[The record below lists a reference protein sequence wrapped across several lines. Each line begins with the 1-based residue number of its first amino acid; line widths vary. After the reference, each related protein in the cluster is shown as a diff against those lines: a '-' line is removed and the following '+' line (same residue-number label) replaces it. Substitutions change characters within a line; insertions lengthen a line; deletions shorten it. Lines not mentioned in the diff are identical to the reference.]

1 MYHVTCLSKTED
13 TFLRLVNNSLS
24 YCQIVDFQKVL
35 FLVGSGLGG
44 QRCLVLAI
52 EIVIYL
58 GLWMNTCAVQQGV
71 KKYHS
76 FSVVFAR
83 KRSVNRL
90 TFLLSLTWNP
100 DESSTYTPSLARH
113 SKEHNDNNSS
123 ELSCDIF
130 VFISLIATP
139 ILSTYQKDFNSQDV
153 DPPKSNKH
161 KFTSTLRK
169 SMIVTSK
176 SRKSVS

>member
-44 QRCLVLAI
+44 QRRLMLAI
-52 EIVIYL
+52 EIVVYL
-58 GLWMNTCAVQQGV
+58 WLWMNTCAVQQGV
-71 KKYHS
+71 KKYQS

-90 TFLLSLTWNP
+90 AFLLSLTGNP
-100 DESSTYTPSLARH
+100 DESSTYTLSLARH
-113 SKEHNDNNSS
+113 SKEHNNNNSS

-176 SRKSVS
+176 SRKRVS

>member
-1 MYHVTCLSKTED
+1 MNEH
-13 TFLRLVNNSLS
+13 LRSTTR
-24 YCQIVDFQKVL
+24 Y
-35 FLVGSGLGG
+35 
-44 QRCLVLAI
+44 
-52 EIVIYL
+52 
-58 GLWMNTCAVQQGV
+58 
-71 KKYHS
+71 KKYQS

-90 TFLLSLTWNP
+90 AFLLSLTWNP

-113 SKEHNDNNSS
+113 SNEQNNNNSS

-139 ILSTYQKDFNSQDV
+139 ILSTSQKDFNSQDV

-176 SRKSVS
+176 SRVLVNKILQANMLQLIVLSALWTRHKPFLPWKSKTRCLVIVAEQISSFFPLLPTQW

>member
-24 YCQIVDFQKVL
+24 YCQIVDFQKVI
-35 FLVGSGLGG
+35 FLVGSPDVSDWNSGIPVTMNEHLRSTT
-44 QRCLVLAI
+44 RC
-52 EIVIYL
+52 
-58 GLWMNTCAVQQGV
+58 Q
-71 KKYHS
+71 KS

-90 TFLLSLTWNP
+90 AFLLSLTWNP

-113 SKEHNDNNSS
+113 SKEHNNNNSL

>member
-44 QRCLVLAI
+44 QRRLMLAI
-52 EIVIYL
+52 EIVVYL
-58 GLWMNTCAVQQGV
+58 WLWMNTCAVQQGV
-71 KKYHS
+71 KKYQS

-83 KRSVNRL
+83 KTSVNRL
-90 TFLLSLTWNP
+90 AFLLSLTWNP

-113 SKEHNDNNSS
+113 SKEYNNNNSS
-123 ELSCDIF
+123 KLSCDIF

-153 DPPKSNKH
+153 DPAKSNKH
-161 KFTSTLRK
+161 KFTSSLRK